1 MSDHSF
7 FHLTPPPPI
16 QRLDWGPWETMD
28 VAEFDAA
35 HEAAQPLAD
44 LLHAAIDAYVQE
56 HHLSMIE
63 AWMAADMV
71 RYSIGCQIQEDS
83 ADA

>member
-44 LLHAAIDAYVQE
+44 LLHAAIDAYVQ
-56 HHLSMIE
+56 
-63 AWMAADMV
+63 
-71 RYSIGCQIQEDS
+71 
-83 ADA
+83 